1 MPPLLYFDGVFCHHF
16 AILMALSATTF
27 SHPKIYNFTT
37 EFFGGVFC
45 HHFPILVAD
54 FAITLLF

>member
-1 MPPLLYFDGVFCHHF
+1 
-16 AILMALSATTF
+16 MALSATTF
-27 SHPKIYNFTT
+27 SHPKIINFTT

-45 HHFPILVAD
+45 HHFLFLVAD

>member
-1 MPPLLYFDGVFCHHF
+1 
-16 AILMALSATTF
+16 MALSATTF